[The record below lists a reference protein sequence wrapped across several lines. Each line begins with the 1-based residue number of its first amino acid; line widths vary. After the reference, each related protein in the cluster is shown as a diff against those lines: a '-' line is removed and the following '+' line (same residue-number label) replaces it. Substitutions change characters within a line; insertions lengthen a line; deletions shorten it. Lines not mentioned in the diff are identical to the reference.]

1 MWPASTLE
9 AMVGRM
15 KMDTVIVSI
24 ENHMGIWL
32 VEKSQFFLKK
42 LASQNHLGKVNQ

>member
-1 MWPASTLE
+1 MWPANTWA

-32 VEKSQFFLKK
+32 VEKSQFFQKK
-42 LASQNHLGKVNQ
+42 LLSLHQLGNI